1 MPQAVGG
8 SAYGAEAMKQQ
19 RESAAADGSADPHE
33 PRRSEE
39 HEQLYEHLVRLCFS
53 HAKIGHK
60 NQLMLLL
67 LVLTSTRTVL
77 IYRLVLLSYPIGVR
91 VRDRSHIQSN
101 KNEPAFA
108 SRFFDLFSYN
118 LIYTITI
125 TGVSS
130 IKIVYLIR

>member
-8 SAYGAEAMKQQ
+8 GAYGAEAMKQQ

-53 HAKIGHK
+53 HAKLGHK

-67 LVLTSTRTVL
+67 LVLTSTL

-91 VRDRSHIQSN
+91 VRDRSLIQSN
-101 KNEPAFA
+101 KNEAAFA
-108 SRFFDLFSYN
+108 SDSNAFFFDLFSDN
-118 LIYTITI
+118 LIYTI

-130 IKIVYLIR
+130 IEIVYLIR